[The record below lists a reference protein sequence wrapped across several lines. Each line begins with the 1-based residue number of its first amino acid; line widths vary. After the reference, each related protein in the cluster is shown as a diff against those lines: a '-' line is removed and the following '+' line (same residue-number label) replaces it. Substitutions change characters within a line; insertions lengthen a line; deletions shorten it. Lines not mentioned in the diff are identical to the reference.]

1 MGAPRKEIR
10 VEGLTPPYS
19 HYTDAVQCG
28 DFLLLSGAVSVDGE
42 GTLVGAGDA
51 AAQTRAIC
59 ASIEQILAAGGMAV
73 ADIVYWRALL
83 TDVAERERVD
93 SVRREFLGET
103 RPASTLF
110 GVRGLVDPG
119 LLVEIETVAYR
130 PQAGS
135 PREEV
140 RAAGMYEPFGH
151 AAHAVRTGDFLWIS
165 GQGPFDADGAL
176 VGAGDIAQ
184 QARQTLANMERVLGA
199 AGMDFEDVAKVV
211 VYLANPDDHALIN
224 PVRKEFFGPH
234 IPVST
239 LFGVHSLPAGI
250 GIEIEAVA
258 YKPSAGAPPRE
269 EINVPI
275 QDPPLSHYTD
285 GVRCGDLL
293 FLSGQGPFDVSFNLA
308 GGDDVAAQAVKVHEN
323 LGAVLAAAGM
333 GFEDMAKVTVY
344 LSDVAERPLINP
356 VRERFFGAHKPAS
369 TLFGVGR
376 LALPRMRIEIDAT
389 AYRPR

>member
-1 MGAPRKEIR
+1 
-10 VEGLTPPYS
+10 
-19 HYTDAVQCG
+19 
-28 DFLLLSGAVSVDGE
+28 
-42 GTLVGAGDA
+42 
-51 AAQTRAIC
+51 
-59 ASIEQILAAGGMAV
+59 
-73 ADIVYWRALL
+73 
-83 TDVAERERVD
+83 
-93 SVRREFLGET
+93 
-103 RPASTLF
+103 
-110 GVRGLVDPG
+110 
-119 LLVEIETVAYR
+119 
-130 PQAGS
+130 
-135 PREEV
+135 
-140 RAAGMYEPFGH
+140 MYEPFGH

-234 IPVST
+234 MPVST

-356 VRERFFGAHKPAS
+356 VRRTLLWRAQTGQHPVRRRPAGAPSHAYRNRRHRLPAALTDRPRGYSAIVMPPS
-369 TLFGVGR
+369 TTMTWPLMKAEAGAARKTAMPSRSSGRPQRASGVR
-376 LALPRMRIEIDAT
+376 PRMRASKSESLCNPTVMSVAK
-389 AYRPR
+389 